1 MLETLIFREIRYN
14 NNNEEMLEK
23 FKNKIIDNP
32 DDVESLQTLASIY
45 HALKKNDKAIEIY
58 KKLVKLEPE
67 NHEIRA
73 FLGYLYYENEQ
84 LDKAEEN
91 LNRALDISSGEPFV
105 LFLLG
110 NVYARRGKIS
120 EAVDCYDLA
129 IFLDFDM
136 YTAHIDF
143 ARKYEHM
150 GRHGRALKE
159 FKAAYEIDSRDEG
172 LIEKI
177 KYIENK
183 CKSKGKCESE
193 FDDHKLLITSDKLA
207 LNI

>member
-45 HALKKNDKAIEIY
+45 HALKKNNKAIEIY

-73 FLGYLYYENEQ
+73 FLGYLYYENEE

-91 LNRALDISSGEPFV
+91 LNEALDISSGEPFV
-105 LFLLG
+105 LFL
-110 NVYARRGKIS
+110 
-120 EAVDCYDLA
+120 E
-129 IFLDFDM
+129 
-136 YTAHIDF
+136 
-143 ARKYEHM
+143 
-150 GRHGRALKE
+150 GR
-159 FKAAYEIDSRDEG
+159 FP
-172 LIEKI
+172 
-177 KYIENK
+177 
-183 CKSKGKCESE
+183 
-193 FDDHKLLITSDKLA
+193 KL
-207 LNI
+207 